1 MEITYDTI
9 IKHLCVKKNNFETK
23 KYIHI
28 NSNTFPKKFA
38 DIFSDKFHRYGITVN
53 DENNNNISFWSSLL
67 TLIDK
72 KFIIPYTD
80 NEIYMINQFKT
91 QLIDSYNKS
100 KLADFN
106 KHFDKNDIRER
117 FKLEPDIHVIQYII
131 DILDI
136 NCWIFDFKTDDIN
149 VVYPDDILNP
159 WKQSILLANYNT
171 IYEPIME
178 IEAKG
183 DIKKLFNYNDTYFK
197 KILNTNDIKYLNHD
211 IINKKFEFTT
221 DINKIIEREK
231 INLIMSKKNKMN
243 ASIELLTSDNTIVI
257 SNDNSNSL
265 FIKQEELDLIKTLN
279 KTKMNKMKNAELM
292 EVIIKLN
299 IKLAK
304 KNLTKANMIELII
317 NKISLQE

>member
-1 MEITYDTI
+1 MEITYETI
-9 IKHLCVKKNNFETK
+9 IKHLCVKNNFETK

-28 NSNTFPKKFA
+28 NSNTFPKKFT

-53 DENNNNISFWSSLL
+53 DENNNNISFWTSLL
-67 TLIDK
+67 TLINK
-72 KFIIPYTD
+72 KFIIPYSN
-80 NEIYMINQFKT
+80 NEMYMINQFKT
-91 QLIDSYNKS
+91 QLVNSYNKN
-100 KLADFN
+100 KLSDFN

-117 FKLEPDIHVIQYII
+117 FKLEPDIYIIQYII

-149 VVYPDDILNP
+149 VVYPTDILNP
-159 WKQSILLANYNT
+159 WKESILLANYNT

-178 IEAKG
+178 IDSKG

-197 KILNTNDIKYLNHD
+197 KILNMNDIKYLNHD
-211 IINKKFEFTT
+211 TINKKFEFTT
-221 DINKIIEREK
+221 DINKIIEKEK
-231 INLIMSKKNKMN
+231 ISLVMTKKNKIN
-243 ASIELLTSDNTIVI
+243 VPIELLTTDDKDIIPVEDS
-257 SNDNSNSL
+257 SNL

-299 IKLAK
+299 IKLDK
-304 KNLTKANMIELII
+304 KNPTKANMIELII
-317 NKISLQE
+317 NKISS